1 MKKAL
6 ITLFF
11 LLSSLITFSQTDEE
25 GYEYISIDPQ
35 GQKWSIKIDKIDNG
49 KIDLWVKNTR
59 LKKILINKN
68 SKKRKTVNVG
78 FQLSFISLN
87 CEQKT
92 YDSTDYIIYDKNGNV
107 VESGDQF
114 IYEKRIFPN
123 SFIDNVRNKICE

>member
-35 GQKWSIKIDKIDNG
+35 GQKWYIKIDKINDG

-59 LKKILINKN
+59 LKKTLINKN
-68 SKKRKTVNVG
+68 SKKTKTVYVG
-78 FQLSFISLN
+78 YQLSFISLN

-92 YDSTDYIIYDKNGNV
+92 YNSTDYIIYDKNGNV
-107 VESGDQF
+107 LESGDQF
-114 IYEKRIFPN
+114 IYGKRIFPN
-123 SFIDNVRNKICE
+123 SFIDDVRNKICE

>member
-114 IYEKRIFPN
+114 IYEKKIFPN